1 MITHTSDNREIYYR
15 TKGTGPELLFLHGG
29 GGNRFKPLVE
39 VLSPQYS
46 CTSFDRLGWGRSA
59 HLDRNTTVE
68 EQVTAIEAVHNSVT
82 SAPVWIFGHSSG
94 GNFALA
100 YAVSC
105 PDRVKGIIL
114 VEPALYAIYPPERKP
129 PEVERMQNEAMPLF
143 QQGQVEKGWDGFIDA
158 IFKPQRKSSARFPP
172 LPRTEADLEM
182 MRSFGYDQPVV
193 ITWCPSEAELNQV
206 TQPVLIIEG
215 DRSPPVL
222 RNICH
227 LLGGKLSNSKLITLE
242 GQSHGMPRAAPK
254 LVAEKLTAF
263 ISECESRENP

>member
-1 MITHTSDNREIYYR
+1 
-15 TKGTGPELLFLHGG
+15 
-29 GGNRFKPLVE
+29 
-39 VLSPQYS
+39 
-46 CTSFDRLGWGRSA
+46 
-59 HLDRNTTVE
+59 VE

-82 SAPVWIFGHSSG
+82 SAPVWIFGYSSG

-105 PDRVKGIIL
+105 PDRVKGIIM

-129 PEVERMQNEAMPLF
+129 PEVERMQNEIISLF
-143 QQGQVEKGWDGFIDA
+143 QQGQVEKGWDRFLEA
-158 IFKPQRKSSARFPP
+158 IFGVPRNSSARFPP
-172 LPRTEADLEM
+172 LPRTEANLEM

-193 ITWCPSEAELNQV
+193 ITWCPSEVELNQV

-215 DRSPPVL
+215 GRSPSVH

-227 LLGGKLSNSKLITLE
+227 LLNGQLSNSKLITLE
-242 GQSHGMPRAAPK
+242 GQNHGMPFAAPK

-263 ISECESRENP
+263 ISEYESKT